1 MQLAALADVPPYLL
15 RSHRQHLMFSK
26 LHRSTVRINMELVL
40 EIHWD
45 ARFGP
50 EKVHAA
56 GNLCFARVVHQEC
69 HFPACL
75 LYLISSDS

>member
-1 MQLAALADVPPYLL
+1 
-15 RSHRQHLMFSK
+15 MFSK
-26 LHRSTVRINMELVL
+26 LHRSTVRVNMELVL
-40 EIHWD
+40 EIPLECQV
-45 ARFGP
+45 RP
-50 EKVHAA
+50 RKVHAA